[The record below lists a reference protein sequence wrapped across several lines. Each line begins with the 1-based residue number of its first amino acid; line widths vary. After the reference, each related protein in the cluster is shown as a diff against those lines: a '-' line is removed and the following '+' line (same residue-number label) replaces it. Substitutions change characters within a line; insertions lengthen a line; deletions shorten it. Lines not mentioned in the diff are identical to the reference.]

1 MPSLAISCRLGLLYY
16 ALKITL
22 LVFDYLGFD
31 KYQEASLLKEHNLW
45 EVAVMKQ
52 LNTGKYWTWDIKN
65 ISNIKKI
72 IKNIF
77 REASITGN
85 LHDLEFGYKFQSLV
99 KKKQTQKQIV
109 LISKCF
115 DSCHRCHHKK
125 AVHKYYEHFIFNVA
139 QKSTWEI
146 SSEYYFYKVP

>member
-1 MPSLAISCRLGLLYY
+1 MAISCRLGLLYY
-16 ALKITL
+16 ASKITL

-65 ISNIKKI
+65 ISNIIKF

-77 REASITGN
+77 REASITGNN

-99 KKKQTQKQIV
+99 KKKTN
-109 LISKCF
+109 SKT
-115 DSCHRCHHKK
+115 DSTKNRD
-125 AVHKYYEHFIFNVA
+125 FIFNVA

-146 SSEYYFYKVP
+146 SSGYYFYKVP